1 MHHLKRQNKIHDS
14 PQEKRDLSQAMHH
27 FHAIAPIILLLHKW
41 HPEKGPIT
49 PSRPTPLSH
58 HHDKFFAV
66 YEPLPETRA
75 NYTITP
81 IALGTS
87 FIFALIF
94 QRKEYFKTRFLWTYY
109 LLPVFCS
116 LIRSFQFN
124 NYN

>member
-14 PQEKRDLSQAMHH
+14 LQEKRDLSQAMHH

-66 YEPLPETRA
+66 LRTTPWNKGKLHHHA
-75 NYTITP
+75 NRS
-81 IALGTS
+81 G
-87 FIFALIF
+87 
-94 QRKEYFKTRFLWTYY
+94 Y
-109 LLPVFCS
+109 LFYLCTHFS
-116 LIRSFQFN
+116 EERIL
-124 NYN
+124 